1 MSIEIKWIIES
12 LEVKPTEGDKSDV
25 VVNAAWR
32 CLATNGVE
40 NASNYSSCTFDAPS
54 DVFTP
59 YANLTQDQV
68 LTWVWKIVDRAETES
83 IVRQKISDL
92 VSPPSV
98 RRALPWAP
106 PVPEAI

>member
-12 LEVKPTEGDKSDV
+12 LEVKPVEGDKTDV

-40 NASNYSSCTFDAPS
+40 NSSNYSTCTFDAPG

-59 YANLTQDQV
+59 YAKLTQDQV
-68 LTWVWKIVDRAETES
+68 LEWVWKIVDRAETES
-83 IVRQKISDL
+83 IVSQKINDQ
-92 VSPPSV
+92 VNPPSIK
-98 RRALPWAP
+98 RALPWVDPAQE
-106 PVPEAI
+106 VK